1 MVEVRSTELGARTR
15 LARRLVRSSSFR
27 SLSHRNFRIFF
38 VTQTVSFL
46 GTWMQL
52 VAQTLLIYRLTGSGT
67 AVGILTVCQFLPTL
81 LLVAWAGAVVDRS
94 DTRRLMTLSS
104 AVMMLSALVMGT
116 LSVTGRVTPAAVY
129 ILATVLGVANTFDGP
144 GRRTLVNE
152 LVPGEHVSNAVSLS
166 STIAMGTRIV
176 GPAFAGLLI
185 ATVGIGWCFLLNG
198 VSFVVAIAGLWM
210 MDTATLHAR
219 PPVPRAPGQVRAG
232 LRYAWRTPPL
242 RQALL
247 LLLALGAVSMNFHV
261 TLALYVKIGLG
272 GSDGLYAAL
281 SAVSGIGALAG
292 GLMLARRT
300 MIDVA
305 FLGWMTL
312 VYAVALGLLACSPD
326 AWWAL
331 IPLAL
336 VGLGQLGV
344 LASASTVVQVQS
356 LPSMRG
362 RVLAL
367 FTLATVGANPVGGA
381 VAGWSADRFGA
392 SFTVAYGAL
401 FTFVLGLGTVWVARR
416 KPRGAWHDENVLFS

>member
-1 MVEVRSTELGARTR
+1 M
-15 LARRLVRSSSFR
+15 
-27 SLSHRNFRIFF
+27 
-38 VTQTVSFL
+38 
-46 GTWMQL
+46 
-52 VAQTLLIYRLTGSGT
+52 
-67 AVGILTVCQFLPTL
+67 
-81 LLVAWAGAVVDRS
+81 
-94 DTRRLMTLSS
+94 
-104 AVMMLSALVMGT
+104 
-116 LSVTGRVTPAAVY
+116 Y

-166 STIAMGTRIV
+166 STIAMGTRII

-281 SAVSGIGALAG
+281 SAVSGCRRARRRADARAQDHDRRRLPGVDDPRVRGRAGAPG
-292 GLMLARRT
+292 VLARR
-300 MIDVA
+300 M
-305 FLGWMTL
+305 
-312 VYAVALGLLACSPD
+312 
-326 AWWAL
+326 
-331 IPLAL
+331 
-336 VGLGQLGV
+336 
-344 LASASTVVQVQS
+344 
-356 LPSMRG
+356 
-362 RVLAL
+362 
-367 FTLATVGANPVGGA
+367 VGADTAGARRARPARRPRQRQHGGPGPVGA
-381 VAGWSADRFGA
+381 VDAGPRPRPVHVGHGRREPRRWRRRGWSADRFGA
-392 SFTVAYGAL
+392 AFTVAYGAL
-401 FTFVLGLGTVWVARR
+401 FTFVLGLGTLWAAQ
-416 KPRGAWHDENVLFS
+416 RGRDA

>member
-1 MVEVRSTELGARTR
+1 MVEVRSTDLGARTR

-94 DTRRLMTLSS
+94 DTQGAHDAELGRDDVGST
-104 AVMMLSALVMGT
+104 LVMGT
-116 LSVTGRVTPAAVY
+116 LSVTGRVTPARMY

-219 PPVPRAPGQVRAG
+219 ALVPRAPGQVRG
-232 LRYAWRTPPL
+232 P
-242 RQALL
+242 ALCRVRPRC
-247 LLLALGAVSMNFHV
+247 G
-261 TLALYVKIGLG
+261 
-272 GSDGLYAAL
+272 
-281 SAVSGIGALAG
+281 
-292 GLMLARRT
+292 RRSSC
-300 MIDVA
+300 
-305 FLGWMTL
+305 
-312 VYAVALGLLACSPD
+312 CSPS
-326 AWWAL
+326 
-331 IPLAL
+331 
-336 VGLGQLGV
+336 GL
-344 LASASTVVQVQS
+344 S
-356 LPSMRG
+356 P
-362 RVLAL
+362 
-367 FTLATVGANPVGGA
+367 
-381 VAGWSADRFGA
+381 
-392 SFTVAYGAL
+392 
-401 FTFVLGLGTVWVARR
+401 
-416 KPRGAWHDENVLFS
+416 